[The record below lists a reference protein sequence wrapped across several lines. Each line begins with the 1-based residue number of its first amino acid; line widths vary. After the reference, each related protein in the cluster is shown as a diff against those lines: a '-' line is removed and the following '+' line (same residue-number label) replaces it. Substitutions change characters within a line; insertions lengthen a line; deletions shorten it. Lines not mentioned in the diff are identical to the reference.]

1 MQNLKGAKMERD
13 KLGRRIVGIDD
24 GYKNFKEAHEAKMK
38 RMGYE
43 DYQAT
48 KARRIGGKWSNIIS
62 HMDALWHG
70 EEGPDGCSKCTRY
83 EEILYN
89 AFDHINELS
98 NRNLNDMATMHRDD
112 MVKDVDE
119 EKLKEEWRE
128 QEMYV
133 EHGQSLIE
141 SREEVEDE
149 NIKLERKIRELE
161 SKVISLEEENAHLK
175 VDTRVTS
182 EDVESMVKNILNMKG
197 R

>member
-1 MQNLKGAKMERD
+1 
-13 KLGRRIVGIDD
+13 
-24 GYKNFKEAHEAKMK
+24 MK

-161 SKVISLEEENAHLK
+161 AELDKATKLTHKLAK
-175 VDTRVTS
+175 
-182 EDVESMVKNILNMKG
+182 MAG
-197 R
+197 RRLHRAME